1 MRTRR
6 QVLATLGAGVT
17 LTGPLPAFAQ
27 PAGLRRVGVLGPAPR
42 AGYEDRL
49 QALRGGLRDLGYV
62 EGRNVA
68 YEYRSSEGR
77 YELFPTLVA
86 ELVTMKVDVIVT
98 GGTPASLAAKK
109 ATATIPIVIGAISD
123 PVATG
128 LVPSLARPGGNIT
141 GLMFFVAELCAK
153 RLELLKQVLPRVK
166 RVAALMH
173 PDNPSMAPVELEMGQ
188 AGATLG
194 IEVMRFD
201 ARASSEFEDVLSAM
215 VARRADGV
223 VIVEDALFN
232 VNAGRL
238 GALATAKRL
247 PSIGLD
253 SVALGGGLLSY
264 GVNQIDMFRRAAT
277 YIDKIFKGARPAD
290 LPIER
295 SSTFDLIVNLRA
307 ARQLG
312 IAVAPEIRL
321 RASQVIE

>member
-6 QVLATLGAGVT
+6 QFLATLGAGVT
-17 LTGPLPAFAQ
+17 LTGPLPALAQ
-27 PAGLRRVGVLGPAPR
+27 PAGMRRVGILVPAPR

-62 EGRNVA
+62 EGRNVT

-86 ELVTMKVDVIVT
+86 ELVAMKVDVIVT
-98 GGTPASLAAKK
+98 GGTPASLAARK
-109 ATATIPIVIGAISD
+109 ATTTIPIVIGAISD

-173 PDNPSMAPVELEMGQ
+173 PDNASMAPVQLEMAQ
-188 AGATLG
+188 AGGALG
-194 IEVMRFD
+194 VEVIRFD

-215 VARRADGV
+215 VARRADAV

-232 VNAGRL
+232 VHAGRL
-238 GALATAKRL
+238 GALATTKRL

-295 SSTFDLIVNLRA
+295 SSTFDLIVNLRT

-312 IAVAPEIRL
+312 IAVTPEIRL
-321 RASQVIE
+321 RANQVIE

>member
-6 QVLATLGAGVT
+6 QFLAVLGAGVT
-17 LTGPLPAFAQ
+17 LTAPLPTLAQ
-27 PAGLRRVGVLGPAPR
+27 PAGMRRVGILVPAPR

-49 QALRGGLRDLGYV
+49 EALRGGLRDLGDV
-62 EGRNVA
+62 EGRHVT

-86 ELVTMKVDVIVT
+86 ELVATKVDVIVT
-98 GGTPASLAAKK
+98 GGTPAALAAKK
-109 ATATIPIVIGAISD
+109 ATSTIPIVIGAISD

-153 RLELLKQVLPRVK
+153 RLEFLKQVLPRIK

-173 PDNPSMAPVELEMGQ
+173 PDNASMAPVQLEMAQ
-188 AGATLG
+188 AGGALG
-194 IEVMRFD
+194 VEVVRFD
-201 ARASSEFEDVLSAM
+201 ARAPGEFEDVFSAM
-215 VARRADGV
+215 VARRADAV

-264 GVNQIDMFRRAAT
+264 GVSQVDMFRRAAI

-295 SSTFDLIVNLRA
+295 SSTFDLIVNLRT

>member
-27 PAGLRRVGVLGPAPR
+27 PAGLRRVGVLVPAPR

-77 YELFPTLVA
+77 YELFPALVA

-173 PDNPSMAPVELEMGQ
+173 PDNASMAPVELEMGQ